1 MKLNRFFMLGLV
13 GLAFAA
19 CGNEDEAENALA
31 QGNGAVSI
39 KIVSPTAN
47 SRAVTSDSPDGT
59 IKVTG
64 PATVSLTATF
74 DGEEKIKTI
83 DLARGAT
90 EAKFSNLTTHNLLT
104 V

>member
-1 MKLNRFFMLGLV
+1 MLGLV

-19 CGNEDEAENALA
+19 CGNEDEAENALT

-47 SRAVTSDSPDGT
+47 SRAVTSGSPDGT

-64 PATVSLTATF
+64 PATVSLTATLMVKRKPRRLTWQQ
-74 DGEEKIKTI
+74 EKLK
-83 DLARGAT
+83 LNFGM
-90 EAKFSNLTTHNLLT
+90 
-104 V
+104 

>member
-39 KIVSPTAN
+39 KIVSPTA
-47 SRAVTSDSPDGT
+47 R
-59 IKVTG
+59 
-64 PATVSLTATF
+64 
-74 DGEEKIKTI
+74 
-83 DLARGAT
+83 
-90 EAKFSNLTTHNLLT
+90 
-104 V
+104 